1 MKLNDISQ
9 HIFMDIADRVPDEHR
24 KMVDSMLPQKGASS
38 EEGVACFDALK
49 QYLEKNNNT
58 CFLENSVALCL
69 VHAGHLCPIVLVI
82 AQADHES
89 EGLPQ
94 PLTLHVVGAMCT
106 PWSAMGSRKG

>member
-1 MKLNDISQ
+1 
-9 HIFMDIADRVPDEHR
+9 
-24 KMVDSMLPQKGASS
+24 
-38 EEGVACFDALK
+38 
-49 QYLEKNNNT
+49 
-58 CFLENSVALCL
+58 VALCL